1 MQVFGSNELVEDV
14 LKKELCIGC
23 GACVNLCPYFKNYKG
38 KTAMLFPCT
47 LSRGRCFAFC
57 PKTEFDLD
65 ALATFFWNSPYE
77 GSPLGK
83 HERVLMARAGKKMD
97 KAAYQ
102 AGGTVSAL
110 ITLALKEDL
119 IDAAALTGQKDMIPV
134 PQLVTQAE
142 QVIECAGSKFM
153 AAPTLSALNQGA
165 NQGYER
171 IGVVGT
177 PCQIMAVAQMRTN
190 PLEDKNFKDPVALTV
205 GLFCTWAIDA
215 RKLLPVL
222 TECIGDACIQG
233 MDMPPPPSEIMV
245 IDTAGDKVNIPLE
258 RIRPLVPKGCHVCP
272 DMTSEWAD
280 VSVGVLEGLPDWNTM
295 IIRTPTG
302 DQLITEACRKGYL
315 ETQPLPAANL
325 NHLCTAAA
333 NKKKRALIQARD
345 EGFLNPAQKGRRA
358 GLRLRSEIVERII
371 AGDPEELCQSS

>member
-47 LSRGRCFAFC
+47 LARGRCFAFC
-57 PKTEFDLD
+57 PKTEVDLD
-65 ALATFFWNSPYE
+65 ALATCFWKTPYE
-77 GSPLGK
+77 GTPLGK
-83 HERVLMARAGKKMD
+83 HDRVLMARAGKKMD

-110 ITLALKEDL
+110 ITLALKESL
-119 IDAAALTGQKDMIPV
+119 IDAVALTGQKDMIPV
-134 PQLVTQAE
+134 PQLVTKAE
-142 QVIECAGSKFM
+142 QVNECAGSKFM
-153 AAPTLSALNQGA
+153 AAPTLSALNQA
-165 NQGYER
+165 VNQGYER

-177 PCQIMAVAQMRTN
+177 PCQIMAVAQM
-190 PLEDKNFKDPVALTV
+190 
-205 GLFCTWAIDA
+205 
-215 RKLLPVL
+215 L

-245 IDTAGDKVNIPLE
+245 IDTVNGKVEIPLE

-280 VSVGVLEGLPDWNTM
+280 VSVGVLEGMPAWNTM
-295 IIRTPTG
+295 IIRTKAG
-302 DQLITEACRKGYL
+302 DQLIADACRKDYL
-315 ETQPLPAANL
+315 ETQPLPAENL
-325 NHLCTAAA
+325 KHLCTAAA
-333 NKKKRALIQARD
+333 KKKKRALIQARD
-345 EGFLNPAQKGRRA
+345 EGFLNPAQKDRRA
-358 GLRLRSEIVERII
+358 GLRLRSEVVERII